1 MSLSAPLPVFGQD
14 LLCAP
19 VADTADDGQS
29 PLLPEAPTP
38 GETRI
43 EIIAG
48 EVDLSGEDGVEF
60 FNQVEF
66 RYGDRSITA
75 ESATYDREEQS
86 IRVNGTVSYSDN
98 DVTVYG
104 EDAEVDTENEEI
116 VFTGAGFDIPAR
128 PARGSAQEIAIRS
141 DQTLSFSSVNF
152 TTCPQDQTDWEL
164 MAEDINLDVEEGFG
178 TARDVRLEFKGVPIL
193 YAPYLTFPIDDRRK
207 SGLLTPRFSERD
219 QTGLDISAPYYF
231 NLAPNYDLTLEPRL
245 MSKRGVQLNTEFRYL
260 FPSSEGL
267 FAFEYLPDDS
277 DANRRRSYLTYDH
290 KTTFSRGWQIEASL
304 ADVSDDAYFE
314 DLGNSQTVASQTH
327 LNRYFDVSYRAD
339 SWSLLARF
347 QAYQTID
354 SLIAAEDR
362 PYERVPQILF
372 DGSWSGER
380 WRFDS
385 TNELVLFDRDIGATG
400 WRLDSTEELSF
411 SFTKPG
417 MYLTP
422 ALALRQTNYWID
434 NAAPGERDNF
444 SRTLPIASIDAGLVF
459 ERLPKEESGWIQTL
473 EPRILYVNRPYE
485 EQSDLPIFDT
495 IEPDFNLVQLFRK
508 YQYLGPDRIA
518 DADQV
523 SIGVTARLID
533 GESGRERLT
542 ATLGQTRNLDTQRV
556 RLPTQ
561 FLQEARASD
570 YIAEVSVNVS
580 DAWRLDVDYQWDSE
594 TNSTARA
601 ETSVHFTPQE
611 DRYAGFSYR
620 LREGLLEQG
629 DISLV
634 WPVGQSWRVIG
645 HYSYS
650 FLEEEAL
657 DRFLGWE
664 YEACCWRLRLIGRRY
679 ISRRTGESDTSISV
693 QLQLRGFSDDA
704 GYPEELL
711 DRGILGYQRF
721 GNTL

>member
-1 MSLSAPLPVFGQD
+1 MSLSAPLPVLGQD

-19 VADTADDGQS
+19 ASDAAVDDPA
-29 PLLPEAPTP
+29 PLVPGEPTP

-60 FNQVEF
+60 FNQVQF

-75 ESATYDREEQS
+75 ESASYDREAQS
-86 IRVNGTVSYSDN
+86 ISVNGTVSYSDN

-104 EDAEVDTENEEI
+104 DDAQVDTESEEI
-116 VFTGAGFDIPAR
+116 LFTGAGFDIPAR

-141 DQTLSFSSVNF
+141 DQTISFSSVNF

-164 MAEDINLDVEEGFG
+164 MAEDIDLDIDEGFG
-178 TARDVRLEFKGVPIL
+178 TARNVRLEFKGVPIL
-193 YAPYLTFPIDDRRK
+193 YAPYLTFPIDDRRT

-219 QTGLDISAPYYF
+219 RTGLDISAPYYF

-245 MSKRGVQLNTEFRYL
+245 MSKRGLQLNSEFRYL
-260 FPSSEGL
+260 LPSSEGL
-267 FAFEYLPDDS
+267 LGFEYLPDDS
-277 DANRRRSYLTYDH
+277 DLNRRRSYLTYDH
-290 KTTFSRGWQIEASL
+290 TTRFSRGWQIEASL

-327 LNRYFDVSYRAD
+327 LNRYFDISYRAD
-339 SWSLLARF
+339 AWSLLARF

-372 DGSWSGER
+372 DGSWAGER

-385 TNELVLFDRDIGATG
+385 TNELVLFDRDVGATG

-411 SFTKPG
+411 TFTKPG

-444 SRTLPIASIDAGLVF
+444 SRTLPVASIDAGLVF
-459 ERLPKEESGWIQTL
+459 ERLPKEKSGWIQTL
-473 EPRILYVNRPYE
+473 EPRILYVNRPFE
-485 EQSDLPIFDT
+485 EQSELPIFDT

-580 DAWRLDVDYQWDSE
+580 DAWRVDVDYQWDSE

-664 YEACCWRLRLIGRRY
+664 YEACCWRLRLIGRRF